1 MQARS
6 RFYLRVIVW
15 RRRSEYPKVM
25 SFLMG
30 SGGVPSRNFFKI
42 NMCWYTICCIWRDNF
57 KKCYSGIL
65 FLNNTPCSLSY
76 SVLRQGILTSCA
88 LTSSRLDDF
97 FQYSIYI
104 ILIPC
109 NDNNIFGGGW
119 VFLFFFFLGGG
130 KLLPLKY
137 PRVNPSKKTEKQK
150 NWSWTLPFLQTNSN
164 YGLALEKSARHF
176 NLSTVITICWVTLQ
190 CGVVLQ

>member
-6 RFYLRVIVW
+6 RFYLRFIVW
-15 RRRSEYPKVM
+15 RRRAEYPKAM
-25 SFLMG
+25 SFLVG
-30 SGGVPSRNFFKI
+30 SGGVPPRKFFKI
-42 NMCWYTICCIWRDNF
+42 NMRWDTICCILWDNF

-97 FQYSIYI
+97 FQHSYLYPVMITIFLGEAGYF
-104 ILIPC
+104 
-109 NDNNIFGGGW
+109 FGGR
-119 VFLFFFFLGGG
+119 

-137 PRVNPSKKTEKQK
+137 LRLNPAKKTEKQK
-150 NWSWTLPFLQTNSN
+150 NWSWTLPFLETNSN
-164 YGLALEKSARHF
+164 YGLTLEKSARHF
-176 NLSTVITICWVTLQ
+176 NLSTVITICWMTLQ

>member
-6 RFYLRVIVW
+6 RFYLRFIVW
-15 RRRSEYPKVM
+15 RRRAEYPKVM
-25 SFLMG
+25 SFLVG
-30 SGGVPSRNFFKI
+30 SGGVPPRKFFKI
-42 NMCWYTICCIWRDNF
+42 NMRWDTICCILRDNF

-97 FQYSIYI
+97 FQYSYLYPVMIT
-104 ILIPC
+104 
-109 NDNNIFGGGW
+109 IFLGGGW
-119 VFLFFFFLGGG
+119 VFFWGR

-137 PRVNPSKKTEKQK
+137 LRLNPAKKTE
-150 NWSWTLPFLQTNSN
+150 TNSN

-176 NLSTVITICWVTLQ
+176 NLSTVITICWMTLQ
-190 CGVVLQ
+190 CGVGRQ